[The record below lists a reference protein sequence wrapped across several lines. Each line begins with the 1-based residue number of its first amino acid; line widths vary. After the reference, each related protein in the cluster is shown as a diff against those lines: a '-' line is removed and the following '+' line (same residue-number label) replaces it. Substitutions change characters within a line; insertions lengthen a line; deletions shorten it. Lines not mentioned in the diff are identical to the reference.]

1 MNMSGRK
8 LTKRDKS
15 ERVDLVFHF
24 IDPKVEVELEE
35 GWFDD
40 DSEKEVLE
48 LIDNLKKSIWIDKT
62 YVGFDDSKYSDV
74 FLTEEGWTALCKMLV
89 ISRFGKTLPATGQEQ
104 LAESYPIMVICYIYG
119 ELIKRGWDYEHISI
133 TPAEDHDIEAEVYID
148 ETSSD
153 SWREYRGTWQE
164 LELEA
169 EEKAAKKRKKTS

>member
-1 MNMSGRK
+1 MKSRK
-8 LTKRDKS
+8 LAKQDKV

-24 IDPKVEVELEE
+24 IDPEIEVELEE

-40 DSEKEVLE
+40 DSKKEVLE
-48 LIDNLKKSIWIDKT
+48 FIDGLKKSIWIDKT

-89 ISRFGKTLPATGQEQ
+89 VSGFGKALPVAGQEQ
-104 LAESYPIMVICYIYG
+104 LAESYSVMVLCYIYG
-119 ELIKRGWDYEHISI
+119 ELVKRGWDYEHISI
-133 TPAEDHDIEAEVYID
+133 APTEDCVMEAEVYID

-153 SWREYRGTWQE
+153 SWKEYRGTWQE

-169 EEKAAKKRKKTS
+169 EEKAAKTRRKRNT